1 MGNPA
6 DLAMVRMQA
15 DGRLPKELRR
25 NYRHGGEALARVV
38 REEGVLALWRGCAP
52 TVNRAMIVTASQ
64 MAVYDKSKAVILKES
79 GAKDGLA
86 VQTGAS
92 FIAGV
97 VAALTSNPIARQV
110 AADDDEARRG
120 GADAVLGHDGLHRE
134 DREERG
140 GGGAVQGLVPTAAR
154 QVPLNMVRFISVEA
168 MKKLLANVD

>member
-1 MGNPA
+1 MTQYSARARSARWQPA

-15 DGRLPKELRR
+15 RPIAEGTAQELQARR
-25 NYRHGGEALARVV
+25 EALARVV

-64 MAVYDKSKAVILKES
+64 MAVYDKSKAAVLKES

-97 VAALTSNPIARQV
+97 VAALTSIPSTSPSRC
-110 AADDDEARRG
+110 
-120 GADAVLGHDGLHRE
+120 
-134 DREERG
+134 
-140 GGGAVQGLVPTAAR
+140 
-154 QVPLNMVRFISVEA
+154 
-168 MKKLLANVD
+168 